1 MMNVPVLAHTTPE
14 SQGMPSE
21 AILAFV
27 DSIEQSHIDLHSMML
42 LRHGRVIAEGW
53 WDPYKP
59 HYPHMLYS
67 LSKSFTSTAIGL
79 LVAEGKLS
87 VDDPVLAF
95 FPDEAPAEPSAHLR
109 AMCVRH
115 LLSMSTGHDADTT
128 DVMRGDP
135 AGRWMRAF
143 LALPVEHAPGTHFL
157 YNTGATYMLSAIV
170 QRLSGVRLLDYLRPR
185 LFEPLG
191 IEHPTWEVSPEG
203 IDTGGFGLSIITAD
217 IARFG
222 QLYLQKGIWEGKRV
236 VPETWVT
243 EASQKQISNGTDAS
257 SDWTQGYGYQFWR
270 CRHDAYRGDGA
281 FGQYCIVMPAQ
292 DAVLAITAGVSDMQV
307 VLDHVWKHLLPSMGD
322 GALAEHSSAQ
332 AALRAKLA
340 SLQLPSIAGRPDS
353 PIAASV
359 SGKLFSSTERP
370 SEIESAS
377 FHFVDGGCEIEYRDP
392 RHEYRVRAGF
402 GAWTHCTLRDDLNG
416 PQEVAASGAWT
427 DDRTYTL
434 RIWQCYAPQA
444 ITLTCSFDGGRVIVE
459 SRVNVSFDPITT
471 QRFEGRLVQS
481 DRH

>member
-1 MMNVPVLAHTTPE
+1 
-14 SQGMPSE
+14 
-21 AILAFV
+21 
-27 DSIEQSHIDLHSMML
+27 
-42 LRHGRVIAEGW
+42 
-53 WDPYKP
+53 
-59 HYPHMLYS
+59 
-67 LSKSFTSTAIGL
+67 
-79 LVAEGKLS
+79 
-87 VDDPVLAF
+87 
-95 FPDEAPAEPSAHLR
+95 
-109 AMCVRH
+109 
-115 LLSMSTGHDADTT
+115 
-128 DVMRGDP
+128 
-135 AGRWMRAF
+135 
-143 LALPVEHAPGTHFL
+143 
-157 YNTGATYMLSAIV
+157 
-170 QRLSGVRLLDYLRPR
+170 
-185 LFEPLG
+185 
-191 IEHPTWEVSPEG
+191 
-203 IDTGGFGLSIITAD
+203 
-217 IARFG
+217 
-222 QLYLQKGIWEGKRV
+222 
-236 VPETWVT
+236 
-243 EASQKQISNGTDAS
+243 
-257 SDWTQGYGYQFWR
+257 
-270 CRHDAYRGDGA
+270 
-281 FGQYCIVMPAQ
+281 
-292 DAVLAITAGVSDMQV
+292 
-307 VLDHVWKHLLPSMGD
+307 MGD

-359 SGKLFSSTERP
+359 SGKLFSSTESP